1 MIPRICRNLFIRLI
15 TAGKETETKKLLPL
29 TNSEKHYR
37 FIMGFASFV
46 YLMVAYYLHSELKA
60 FRTLPLMLHHNVVS
74 TSLMFSLLLLQLLLE
89 GSSGFCTN
97 TKINPGHEMKI
108 SE

>member
-60 FRTLPLMLHHNVVS
+60 FRTLPLM
-74 TSLMFSLLLLQLLLE
+74 SLMFSLLLLQLLLE

>member
-37 FIMGFASFV
+37 FILGFASFV

-60 FRTLPLMLHHNVVS
+60 FRTLPLRFHHNVVS
-74 TSLMFSLLLLQLLLE
+74 TSLMFSLLLLQPLLE

>member
-15 TAGKETETKKLLPL
+15 TAGKKTETKKLLPL

-46 YLMVAYYLHSELKA
+46 YLMAAYYLHSELKA